1 MLASAVSLSRINEP
15 PGHGLKN
22 NYGTARGLAVRQGAV
37 IQRTSAVTT
46 EIPADTRACLS
57 CFCPRAADKAMYLC
71 LCPPPSLTAPPPPC
85 ACSAPPRAPST
96 QTWPVAAQRHNYT
109 FLALLM
115 AGYLKPRPRWPEEDL
130 GWPKKGVKEHQL
142 NWCLDGVAWFSLVA
156 YCLPIRG
163 PQSDLSARRHPHS
176 PHIPPERTGGAAV
189 GLNHCWSSECS
200 TELSPASPSAPLR

>member
-1 MLASAVSLSRINEP
+1 MLASAVSLGRINEP
-15 PGHGLKN
+15 PGHGLRN

-96 QTWPVAAQRHNYT
+96 QTWPVAAERHNYT

-130 GWPKKGVKEHQL
+130 GWPEKRCQRTAIELVPSWRGLAKL
-142 NWCLDGVAWFSLVA
+142 SVAWGHTVSL
-156 YCLPIRG
+156 
-163 PQSDLSARRHPHS
+163 
-176 PHIPPERTGGAAV
+176 AA
-189 GLNHCWSSECS
+189 GH
-200 TELSPASPSAPLR
+200 SPASRLDLTPTVRIFPLKGQAERL